1 MQLIL
6 YMMFAI
12 RCFLTNACNCTT
24 LDAAKVDSTFFFL
37 STCCIFLRIQIAE
50 YDLFLCCCFF
60 YQKFLWMRNIFRLT
74 LPKNRIKLLWHFFK
88 NVTPNSIGYNSCHFS
103 GFFFFNLWDL
113 WQIHSNQETRQLFG
127 VKTKMSWFVIDFVGL
142 AYTDKMNAINRFMRV
157 FTSARDGLRQSWQW
171 RFFFKK
177 LARWYP
183 NVAKTQFLMTPKV

>member
-24 LDAAKVDSTFFFL
+24 LDAAKVDSTFFFNYML
-37 STCCIFLRIQIAE
+37 YISQNTDCGVWFVFVFL
-50 YDLFLCCCFF
+50 FF
-60 YQKFLWMRNIFRLT
+60 YQKFLWMRNIFRLA

-127 VKTKMSWFVIDFVGL
+127 LKTKMSWFVIDFVGL
-142 AYTDKMNAINRFMRV
+142 AYTDKMNAITRFMRV

-171 RFFFKK
+171 RFFFLKIGEMISK
-177 LARWYP
+177 CGENSISDDP
-183 NVAKTQFLMTPKV
+183 

>member
-24 LDAAKVDSTFFFL
+24 LDAAKVDSTFFFKYML
-37 STCCIFLRIQIAE
+37 YISQNTDCGVWFVFVLLFFFTRNFFGWEIFSDLHCQKIGSSCFDIILKMWHQTRLVIIAAI
-50 YDLFLCCCFF
+50 L
-60 YQKFLWMRNIFRLT
+60 
-74 LPKNRIKLLWHFFK
+74 
-88 NVTPNSIGYNSCHFS
+88 VV
-103 GFFFFNLWDL
+103 FFFNLWDL

-171 RFFFKK
+171 RFFFLKIGEMISK
-177 LARWYP
+177 CGENSISDDP
-183 NVAKTQFLMTPKV
+183 

>member
-24 LDAAKVDSTFFFL
+24 LDAAKVDSTFFFNYML
-37 STCCIFLRIQIAE
+37 YISQNTDCGVWFVFVFL
-50 YDLFLCCCFF
+50 FF
-60 YQKFLWMRNIFRLT
+60 YQKFLWMRNIFRLA

-103 GFFFFNLWDL
+103 GFFFNLWDL

-127 VKTKMSWFVIDFVGL
+127 LKTKMSWFVIDFVGL
-142 AYTDKMNAINRFMRV
+142 AYTDKMNAITRFMRV

>member
-24 LDAAKVDSTFFFL
+24 LDAAKVDSTFFFKYML
-37 STCCIFLRIQIAE
+37 YISQNTDCGVWFVFVFL
-50 YDLFLCCCFF
+50 FF
-60 YQKFLWMRNIFRLT
+60 YQKFLWMRNIFRLA

-103 GFFFFNLWDL
+103 GFFFNLWDL

-157 FTSARDGLRQSWQW
+157 FTSARDGLHQSWQW
-171 RFFFKK
+171 RFFFLKIGEMISK
-177 LARWYP
+177 CGENSISDDP
-183 NVAKTQFLMTPKV
+183 

>member
-24 LDAAKVDSTFFFL
+24 LDAAKVDSTFFL

-60 YQKFLWMRNIFRLT
+60 YQKFLWMRNIFRLA
-74 LPKNRIKLLWHFFK
+74 LPKNRIKLLWHYFK

-103 GFFFFNLWDL
+103 GFFFNLWDL

-127 VKTKMSWFVIDFVGL
+127 VKTKMPWFVIDFVGL

-171 RFFFKK
+171 RFFFLKIGEMISK
-177 LARWYP
+177 CGENSISDDP
-183 NVAKTQFLMTPKV
+183 

>member
-24 LDAAKVDSTFFFL
+24 LDAAKVDSTFFFNYML
-37 STCCIFLRIQIAE
+37 YISQNTDCGVWFVFVFL
-50 YDLFLCCCFF
+50 FF
-60 YQKFLWMRNIFRLT
+60 YQKFLWMRNIFRLA

-103 GFFFFNLWDL
+103 GFFFNLWDL

-127 VKTKMSWFVIDFVGL
+127 VKTKMPWFVIDFVGL

-171 RFFFKK
+171 RFFFLKIGEMISK
-177 LARWYP
+177 CGENSISDDP
-183 NVAKTQFLMTPKV
+183 